1 MSGAPFEGCFQCGEL
16 LLQSSFPEWL
26 SYAQKLENCYQ
37 EAQTGWRILG
47 KSASSLWFYWVSEW
61 YFHLLRYLGL
71 EPQVILDSFLYQDR
85 LGSLAITGGSSLWF
99 SAINIY
105 FIFAFMLLF
114 YVFSCSVVSDCL
126 QPHDCSPPGST
137 VHGDSPGNNT
147 GVGCH
152 ALLQGIFQTQ
162 GSNPSLLHCRQILY
176 QLSHQGSPRL
186 LEGVAYPFSR
196 GSSRP
201 RNWTWVSYIA
211 GRFFTSWATRVMLLV
226 VFNWLSLCS
235 RSSFSGICTDGTA
248 FL

>member
-1 MSGAPFEGCFQCGEL
+1 
-16 LLQSSFPEWL
+16 
-26 SYAQKLENCYQ
+26 
-37 EAQTGWRILG
+37 
-47 KSASSLWFYWVSEW
+47 
-61 YFHLLRYLGL
+61 
-71 EPQVILDSFLYQDR
+71 
-85 LGSLAITGGSSLWF
+85 
-99 SAINIY
+99 
-105 FIFAFMLLF
+105 MLLF

-176 QLSHQGSPRL
+176 QLSHQQSPRL

-196 GSSRP
+196 GSFWP
-201 RNWTWVSYIA
+201 RNWTWVSCIA

-226 VFNWLSLCS
+226 VFNWLSLLQIILLWDLYWWSCLS
-235 RSSFSGICTDGTA
+235 LEHCWFYGREWLFSNTVITHWT
-248 FL
+248 